1 VIRWDEE
8 DPGAGVMRGP
18 LGFAAALRGHEDVL
32 AQVEAGISGVQDGLG
47 SKVWSGEAANAWQ
60 YEAGLARRRQRELGE
75 LAGPVHAALDEYA
88 DAVVAL
94 QAQVSFQRQAR
105 EDAERTRYMVGGF
118 DGSASP
124 AVEARR
130 AMLAEQA
137 EMDAHLAGAAL
148 RELAVQRQALD
159 DRLIAALAIPGDS
172 GWAQRKD
179 VLSRAGITGVEALDK
194 AKLVEA
200 YTRFADQ
207 AIDGHLKT
215 GDVTN
220 LQDFFTVWGKDPA
233 VMSAYFRAL
242 GGERTRE
249 LVNTLGTSMTDADQ
263 SMAAESLHGLATAL
277 RHGLS
282 SASHTWDI
290 ATANTFAA
298 EMFSGATGT
307 IGGGLS
313 VIGWLF
319 HDRDRAPMSASFAT
333 AMADQIDAVERS
345 PGRPGE
351 LGLLDTSVVAGGRS
365 LMWFETDSTGPMPS
379 DRPAEQVFA
388 TLALYPEATLAWFGD
403 SGQDDVAQASN
414 LGKGRVKYW
423 FGARDWSEV
432 VTGDGFETPSNLWA
446 ALQSVPGAPASGT
459 YDPEVWAAAEK
470 ISGGIIRELSAN
482 PRFITDQ
489 VSDDAAIRMVA
500 SLAVEIPM
508 LTEWAIIRGEGEDV
522 PFGQDRLPWAAEDRA
537 VATVSRATLA
547 DFTGTIGQHSV
558 AGWYLTQAVDHY
570 QQSLIATAANAPGSF
585 IQDGVEALD
594 GDGVFARVVG
604 LQALV
609 DGATDGAD
617 ITSAAAIDARNQK
630 LVEWPVAAIEE
641 AIPVPGADKILGKGA
656 GWVADLVLGELVSAG
671 VEQGVKRGEVLWAG
685 NEKQAVIQSNAD
697 CLDRA
702 DEMKHLS
709 AQIVFHIAPEK
720 FATEQGAIEA
730 YDQQAQKYLDIYSS
744 ARDMTDGSAGD
755 AACMQ

>member
-1 VIRWDEE
+1 MIRWDEE

-18 LGFAAALRGHEDVL
+18 TGFAAVLRGHEDVL
-32 AQVEAGISGVQDGLG
+32 AQVESGIGGVQDALG
-47 SKVWSGEAANAWQ
+47 PKVWTGEAANAWQ
-60 YEAGLARRRQRELGE
+60 YEAGHTRTRQRELSE
-75 LAGPVHAALDEYA
+75 LARPVHAALDEYA
-88 DAVVAL
+88 DAVVSL
-94 QAQVSFQRQAR
+94 RAQVSFHRQAR
-105 EDAERTRYMVGGF
+105 EDAERMRYAVGGF
-118 DGSASP
+118 DGSTSP

-137 EMDAHLAGAAL
+137 EMDAHVAGAAL
-148 RELAVQRQALD
+148 RDLAVQRQALD
-159 DRLIAALAIPGDS
+159 DRLVGALAIPGAT
-172 GWAQRKD
+172 GWAQRKE
-179 VLSRAGITGVEALDK
+179 VLSRAGITGVEALDT
-194 AKLVEA
+194 AKLVAA
-200 YTRFADQ
+200 YKRFTDQ
-207 AIDGHLKT
+207 ALDGDLKT
-215 GDVTN
+215 GDVTY

-233 VMSAYFRAL
+233 VMDAYFRSL

-249 LVNTLGTSMTDADQ
+249 LVNTLGTSITDADHSVDPQ
-263 SMAAESLHGLATAL
+263 SLHGLATAL

-282 SASHTWDI
+282 SASHTWDVT
-290 ATANTFAA
+290 TASTFAA

-319 HDRDRAPMSASFAT
+319 HDRDRASMSATFAT

-365 LMWFETDSTGPMPS
+365 LMWFESDSTDAMPS

-388 TLALYPEATLAWFGD
+388 TLALYPEATLAWFGH
-403 SGQDDVAQASN
+403 SGPDEVAQGRS
-414 LGKGRVKYW
+414 LGEGRVRYW
-423 FGARDWSEV
+423 FGERDWSESS
-432 VTGDGFETPSNLWA
+432 TGDGFETPATLWT

-459 YDPEVWAAAEK
+459 YDPEVWTTAE
-470 ISGGIIRELSAN
+470 IVSGGIIRELSGN

-508 LTEWAIIRGEGEDV
+508 LTEWAIVRGGDEIETVVD
-522 PFGQDRLPWAAEDRA
+522 DRLPWMGEDRA
-537 VATVSRATLA
+537 VAAVSRTTLT
-547 DFTGTIGQHSV
+547 DFAGTLGQHQT

-570 QQSLIATAANAPGSF
+570 QQSLIRVAASAPGSF
-585 IQDGVEALD
+585 IQDGVEVLD

-609 DGATDGAD
+609 DGATHGVD
-617 ITSAAAIDARNQK
+617 ITSAAAIDARHQK
-630 LVEWPVAAIEE
+630 LVEWPVAVIEE
-641 AIPVPGADKILGKGA
+641 AVPIPGTDKILGKGV
-656 GWVADLVLGELVSAG
+656 GWVADLALGELVSAG
-671 VEQGVKRGEVLWAG
+671 VEQGNKRAEVLWAG
-685 NEKQAVIQSNAD
+685 NEKQAVIESDAE
-697 CLDRA
+697 CMDRA
-702 DEMKHLS
+702 DEMKYLS
-709 AQIVFHIAPEK
+709 ARIVFQVAPEK

-730 YDQQAQKYLDIYSS
+730 YDQQAQKYLDVYSS

-755 AACMQ
+755 AVCTQ

>member
-1 VIRWDEE
+1 MIRWDEE
-8 DPGAGVMRGP
+8 NPGAGVMMGP

-32 AQVEAGISGVQDGLG
+32 MQVETGISGVQDALGLQ
-47 SKVWSGEAANAWQ
+47 VWRGEAATAWQ
-60 YEAGLARRRQRELGE
+60 YEAGLVRRRQRELGD
-75 LAGPVHAALDEYA
+75 LTGPVHAALDEYA
-88 DAVVAL
+88 DAVVSL
-94 QAQVSFQRQAR
+94 QAQVSFHRQVR
-105 EDAERTRYMVGGF
+105 EDAKRTRYVMGGF
-118 DGSASP
+118 DAGASP
-124 AVEARR
+124 AVVARK

-137 EMDAHLAGAAL
+137 EMDAHMADTAL
-148 RELAVQRQALD
+148 RDLAVQRQALD
-159 DRLIAALAIPGDS
+159 DRLVATLVIPASS
-172 GWAQRKD
+172 GWKERKL
-179 VLSRAGITGVEALDK
+179 VLSRAGITGVEALDT

-200 YTRFADQ
+200 YTLFADQ
-207 AIDGHLKT
+207 VLDGRAKT
-215 GDVTN
+215 ADVTH
-220 LQDFFTVWGKDPA
+220 LQDFFDVWGDDTA
-233 VMSAYFRAL
+233 LMGAYFRAL

-263 SMAAESLHGLATAL
+263 SVAAESLHGLASAV

-282 SASHTWDI
+282 SASHTWDA

-365 LMWFETDSTGPMPS
+365 LMWFETDSSDAMPA

-403 SGQDDVAQASN
+403 SGTDEVAQAKSA
-414 LGKGRVKYW
+414 GQGRVAYW
-423 FGARDWSEV
+423 FGERDWSES
-432 VTGDGFETPSNLWA
+432 VTGDGFETPADLWT

-459 YDPEVWAAAEK
+459 YDPEVWTTAEEV
-470 ISGGIIRELSAN
+470 SGGIIRELSDN
-482 PRFITDQ
+482 PRFVTDQ
-489 VSDDAAIRMVA
+489 ISDDAAIQMVA

-508 LTEWAIIRGEGEDV
+508 LTEWAIIRGGDELKTVVD
-522 PFGQDRLPWAAEDRA
+522 DRLPWTEEDRA
-537 VATVSRATLA
+537 IAAVSRKTLT
-547 DFTGTIGQHSV
+547 DFAGTLGQHQT

-570 QQSLIATAANAPGSF
+570 QQSLIRVAVSAPGSF
-585 IQDGVEALD
+585 IQDGVEVLD

-609 DGATDGAD
+609 DGATDGVD

-641 AIPVPGADKILGKGA
+641 LIPIPGTEQILGKGI
-656 GWVADLVLGELVSAG
+656 GWVADLAFEELVSAG
-671 VEQGVKRGEVLWAG
+671 LEQGVKRAEVLWAG
-685 NEKQAVIQSNAD
+685 NEKQAVIESNAE
-697 CLDRA
+697 CMDRA
-702 DEMKHLS
+702 EQMKYLS
-709 AQIVFHIAPEK
+709 ARIVFQVAPEK

-730 YDQQAQKYLDIYSS
+730 YDQQAQKYLDVYSS

-755 AACMQ
+755 AVCTQ